1 MGGPDPDARGAD
13 RLGGGGGAASVS
25 LNKAFVYY
33 RRDPKTG
40 ALISEAARPTEG
52 RFEVSDRLSLLG
64 RLGEDDPQTARMF
77 EKEQRMSKYQ
87 DYLAKETQSRKDQ
100 VDAVKRKKRGNLI
113 KAYASAAM
121 LIGGAKFM
129 SGGKEGAALGTGVG
143 SAADE
148 MMYGARGQAVGG
160 GAGGGLARVMGGEY
174 IMSPSAVRTHGV
186 NVMSELNRGNLP
198 GYADG
203 GLVGNQGG
211 AAGTP
216 AAGIGDTTNN
226 VKINI
231 NVDKSGGTEATA
243 EATEQKSTGQER
255 DDVQETEKNKELG
268 KILQGVVL
276 QEIVKQQRPGGL
288 LQQTGQKTSR

>member
-1 MGGPDPDARGAD
+1 M
-13 RLGGGGGAASVS
+13 
-25 LNKAFVYY
+25 
-33 RRDPKTG
+33 
-40 ALISEAARPTEG
+40 E
-52 RFEVSDRLSLLG
+52 
-64 RLGEDDPQTARMF
+64 
-77 EKEQRMSKYQ
+77 
-87 DYLAKETQSRKDQ
+87 
-100 VDAVKRKKRGNLI
+100 
-113 KAYASAAM
+113 
-121 LIGGAKFM
+121 
-129 SGGKEGAALGTGVG
+129 

-198 GYADG
+198 GYAAG

-211 AAGTP
+211 AAGTS
-216 AAGIGDTTNN
+216 AGGIGDTTNN

-243 EATEQKSTGQER
+243 EATEQKATGQER
-255 DDVQETEKNKELG
+255 DDMQETEKNKELG